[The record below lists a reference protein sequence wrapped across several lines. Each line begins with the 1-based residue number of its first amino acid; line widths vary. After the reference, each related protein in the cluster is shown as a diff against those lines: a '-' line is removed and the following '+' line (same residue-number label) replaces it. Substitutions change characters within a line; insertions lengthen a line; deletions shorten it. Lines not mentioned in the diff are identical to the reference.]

1 MAKTIFEQVI
11 YFPWT
16 LYTLFVHPKFAVHR
30 VFGAIYLVQWFAAL
44 YFYFAD
50 YQWFKS
56 SNLIWALPLNGVI
69 QSLTATYY
77 FSFLPKKVDP
87 GYYSDKSSLSY
98 DFVKENIFFAVILM
112 FQWLYYSDNFYLLIR
127 KSVTGEYLF
136 VFFPYL
142 FRSLV
147 PKSSFRDALNDTR
160 NKSAQNKTFYIV
172 VTWVTKVF
180 YVWAKHYIGFFMN
193 YMRFM
198 DRISAE
204 QQYHMYFLLIFS
216 ACATTISM
224 FLHTLK
230 FKGYIG
236 PKTSYLIYMA
246 SYLATF
252 YSFVRIGD
260 VFLTSPDLVLL
271 TLGGVVLNFGPV
283 WLQWSY
289 QFVVAATLCAMREGF
304 IQQWVL

>member
-1 MAKTIFEQVI
+1 MSQTLIQKVI
-11 YFPWT
+11 NFPWT
-16 LYTLFVHPKFAVHR
+16 VYHLFVHPKFAVHR
-30 VFGAIYLVQWFAAL
+30 VFGFVYLIQWFAAL
-44 YFYFAD
+44 YYYFAD
-50 YQWFKS
+50 YNWFKDS
-56 SNLIWALPLNGVI
+56 FLIWSLPLNGVV

-87 GYYSDKSSLSY
+87 GYYSDKSALSY
-98 DFVKENIFFAVILM
+98 DFVKENIFFAIILM
-112 FQWLYYSDNFYLLIR
+112 FQWLYYSDNFYGAIK

-136 VFFPYL
+136 VFFPYM

-147 PKSSFRDALNDTR
+147 PKSSFRDALNDPR
-160 NKSAQNKTFYIV
+160 NKSVQNKTFYII
-172 VTWVTKVF
+172 VTWITKIF

-193 YMRFM
+193 YMRYM
-198 DRISAE
+198 NRINAE

-236 PKTSYLIYMA
+236 PKTSYLIYMS

-260 VFLTSPDLVLL
+260 VFLTSPDLVKTVSFIIYHIAFPSK
-271 TLGGVVLNFGPV
+271 TLFNFSLYFSIGMV
-283 WLQWSY
+283 S
-289 QFVVAATLCAMREGF
+289 
-304 IQQWVL
+304 